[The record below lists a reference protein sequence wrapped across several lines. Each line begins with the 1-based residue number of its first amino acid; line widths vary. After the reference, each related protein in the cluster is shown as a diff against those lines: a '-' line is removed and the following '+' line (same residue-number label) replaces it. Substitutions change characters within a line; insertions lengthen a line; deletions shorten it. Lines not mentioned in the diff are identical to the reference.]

1 MFKGASLAVAA
12 SMLIACVPAKED
24 PGILR
29 RISAVENGLVEFVPG
44 SPGPAGAPKALS
56 LIERMAVHHV
66 PGVGVAVFKDG
77 KIEWVRGYGVLK
89 AGADSPV
96 TADTIF
102 QAASTTKMLVAASV
116 LRFAGQGRLDLDR
129 DVNEYLKSW
138 KVPENEFTRE
148 KKVTLR
154 HLLTHQSGL
163 PMTNFPTDDGPP
175 PTLVQVLKG
184 EAPAR
189 NKPAVPGFVPGTQ
202 WQYSNIGY
210 AVVQLLLEDLT
221 GKPLARLMQD
231 VVFGPL
237 GMTSST
243 LDYPLPPVL
252 RPREIIPHDAEGHPG
267 EPAMEGP
274 ARAQGGLM
282 TTPRDLALFCAE
294 MVQAFRGG
302 SDRLLDRE
310 MARLML
316 RPELDLDP
324 ALLGMPLRAG
334 LGVILSPEGEP
345 FWFGHPGDNYPGAS
359 CWTTA
364 YPELGVGIVIM
375 TNGAMG
381 NLLVQEILPAFVAE
395 YVSPLQSR
403 R

>member
-1 MFKGASLAVAA
+1 MRKAACLALAA
-12 SMLIACVPAKED
+12 SMLIACGPAKQA
-24 PGILR
+24 PGIAA

-44 SPGPAGAPKALS
+44 SPAPAGTPKALS
-56 LIERMAVHHV
+56 LTERMGVHHV
-66 PGVGVAVFKDG
+66 PGVGIAVFTDG
-77 KIEWVRGYGVLK
+77 KIDWVKGYGLLK

-96 TADTIF
+96 TAETIF
-102 QAASTTKMLVAASV
+102 QAASTTKMLVAATA
-116 LRFAGQGRLDLDR
+116 LRFVGQGKLDLDR

-154 HLLTHQSGL
+154 FLLTHQSGL

-175 PTLVQVLKG
+175 PTLVQVLQG

-189 NKPAVPGFVPGTQ
+189 NKPAVPGFVPGSQ

-237 GMTSST
+237 RMTSST
-243 LDYPLPPVL
+243 LDYPLPPAL
-252 RPREIIPHDAEGHPG
+252 RPREIVPHDADGHPG
-267 EPAMEGP
+267 EPAMDGP

-294 MVQAFRGG
+294 IVRAYRGE
-302 SDRLLDRE
+302 SDLLLSRE

-324 ALLGMPLRAG
+324 ALLGMPLREG
-334 LGVILSPEGEP
+334 LGVMLSPEGEP

-364 YPELGVGIVIM
+364 YPDLGVGIVIM

-395 YVSPLQSR
+395 YVSPR
-403 R
+403 HKRP